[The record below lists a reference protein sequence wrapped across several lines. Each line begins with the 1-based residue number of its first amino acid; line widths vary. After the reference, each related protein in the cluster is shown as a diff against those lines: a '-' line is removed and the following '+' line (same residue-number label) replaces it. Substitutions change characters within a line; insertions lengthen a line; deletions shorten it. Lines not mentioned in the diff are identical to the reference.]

1 MKEKNNFFKYFGKF
15 FFVEYKLLKKQMNK
29 LKKISFYISLILVF
43 TSFYSCNQ
51 LDEVGYSLLPDEDK
65 LQVFETD
72 TLNILLK
79 NQLSPDSLN
88 SYRVSKAI
96 LGSYKDPIF
105 GETKA
110 EFVSELL
117 PAAAYYLDH
126 TSMTVDSVFLYLA
139 YNDTLNENTAYGDLS
154 VPINFS
160 IHMLNKELDSTT
172 YASNYDMTGNY
183 EQDAIYQGS
192 FKINAE
198 DTILKIQ
205 LPLSLGQKIMNIDT
219 IEGIANFKKTIP
231 GLYFKIDGSSNN
243 SMCIF
248 NISSSYS
255 RINMHYS
262 VNDTTQKTAT
272 FKMYSDFTTN
282 FNLFQHN
289 YSGTEIENS
298 ILSNAL
304 EDSSLYIQSMNG
316 SRTVIE
322 INNLDSLKG
331 KIINQAE
338 IFFPIDMNSGYNVYH
353 PVQNLLLLVE
363 NSDGNLEYMSE
374 DNGIGANYDTTNIG
388 YNFNITR
395 YFQSLANQ
403 ADSITSRLYLVPSKN
418 KVDFRR
424 VVIDNNNNKVKI
436 KIKYTE

>member
-1 MKEKNNFFKYFGKF
+1 
-15 FFVEYKLLKKQMNK
+15 MNK
-29 LKKISFYISLILVF
+29 LKKISFYISLILF
-43 TSFYSCNQ
+43 FASLHSCNQ

-79 NQLSPDSLN
+79 NQLSPDSLD
-88 SYRVSKAI
+88 SYKVSKAL
-96 LGSYKDPIF
+96 LGSYTDPIF

-110 EFVSELL
+110 EFVTELI
-117 PAAAYYLDH
+117 PGAAYYLDH
-126 TSMTVDSVFLYLA
+126 TSMTVDSLFLYLA
-139 YNDTLNENTAYGDLS
+139 YNDTINENTAYGD
-154 VPINFS
+154 VETPINFS
-160 IHMLNKELDSTT
+160 IHMLNKELDSMV

-183 EQDAIYQGS
+183 EQEAIYQGS

-198 DTILKIQ
+198 DTLLKIQ
-205 LPLSLGQKIMNIDT
+205 LPLSLGEKIMALDT
-219 IEGIANFKKTIP
+219 IEGISNFKKTIP
-231 GLYFKIDGSSNN
+231 GLYFKVDGSSNN
-243 SMCIF
+243 SLCIF

-255 RINMHYS
+255 RLNMHYS

-272 FKMYSDFTTN
+272 FKMYNEFSTN

-289 YSGTEIENS
+289 YSGTGIES
-298 ILSNAL
+298 AISSNAS

-322 INNLDSLKG
+322 LKNINSFKG

-338 IFFPIDMNSGYNVYH
+338 IFFPIDINSKYNVYH

-363 NSDGNLEYMSE
+363 NSEGNLEYMSE
-374 DNGIGANYDTTNIG
+374 DNGIGADYDTINIG

-403 ADSITSRLYLVPSKN
+403 ADSLSTKLYLVPSKN

-424 VVIDNNNNKVKI
+424 VVIDNSNNKVKL

>member
-1 MKEKNNFFKYFGKF
+1 
-15 FFVEYKLLKKQMNK
+15 MNK
-29 LKKISFYISLILVF
+29 LKKISFYISLILF
-43 TSFYSCNQ
+43 FASLHSCNQ

-79 NQLSPDSLN
+79 NQLSPDSLD
-88 SYRVSKAI
+88 SYKVSKAL
-96 LGSYKDPIF
+96 LGSYTDPIF

-110 EFVSELL
+110 EFVTELI
-117 PAAAYYLDH
+117 PGAAYYLDH
-126 TSMTVDSVFLYLA
+126 TSMTVDSLFLYLA
-139 YNDTLNENTAYGDLS
+139 YNDTINENTAYGDVE

-160 IHMLNKELDSTT
+160 IHMLNKELDSMV

-183 EQDAIYQGS
+183 EQEAIYQGN
-192 FKINAE
+192 FKINVE

-205 LPLSLGQKIMNIDT
+205 LPLSLGEKIMALDT
-219 IEGIANFKKTIP
+219 IEGISNFKKTIP
-231 GLYFKIDGSSNN
+231 GLYFKVDGSSNN
-243 SMCIF
+243 SLCIF

-255 RINMHYS
+255 RLNMHYS

-272 FKMYSDFTTN
+272 FKMYNEFSTN

-289 YSGTEIENS
+289 YSGTGIES
-298 ILSNAL
+298 AISSNAL

-322 INNLDSLKG
+322 LKNINSFKG

-338 IFFPIDMNSGYNVYH
+338 IFFPIDINSKYNVYH

-363 NSDGNLEYMSE
+363 NSEGNLEYMSE
-374 DNGIGANYDTTNIG
+374 DNGIGADYDTINIG

-424 VVIDNNNNKVKI
+424 VVIDNNNNNVKI